1 MFKAYKRSAA
11 IRKTIQE
18 YLARALCNPKNR
30 NAWLLQ
36 LNLGSSQVKTKS
48 KEQPKQKQKKK

>member
-18 YLARALCNPKNR
+18 YVARALCNPKNR

-36 LNLGSSQVKTKS
+36 LDLRSGQVKTKS
-48 KEQPKQKQKKK
+48 KEQPKKNK